1 MEIKKFRQNT
11 IRRLKEIKEEQGLSI
26 SKIIEMLEEHGQY
39 VSEATL
45 KKVFSDGS
53 EDKTFR
59 MQDTIVPLADV
70 LFDIYGD
77 KSGLDDVESLR
88 QIIKEKNKMID
99 MFAIK
104 LEEQNETYA
113 SKERLYEDRK
123 AIYEKHIA
131 HLEEQIVR
139 LQSAAERKDAMIE
152 NLVSTLLKLKSE

>member
-26 SKIIEMLEEHGQY
+26 SKIMEMLEEHGQY

-53 EDKTFR
+53 EEKAFR